1 MPIPYL
7 YIMQEKLLNRYSDK
21 TWIGVIVVISIVVI
35 AVVALLIYNAQSVS
49 TFNPQIYFLPKL
61 NAFLNGSVAILLSVG
76 YIFIRNKN
84 WKMHRIFMVTAFCF
98 SITFLVSYILY
109 HAQAPDTFFGD
120 VNHDGHLDALEK
132 IKVGNIRYLYYFIL
146 ITHILLA
153 ASIVPFALLTMFRI
167 WKKQVRKHIRIGR
180 WALPIWLYV
189 SVTGVVVYLMIC
201 PYYPV

>member
-1 MPIPYL
+1 
-7 YIMQEKLLNRYSDK
+7 
-21 TWIGVIVVISIVVI
+21 
-35 AVVALLIYNAQSVS
+35 
-49 TFNPQIYFLPKL
+49 
-61 NAFLNGSVAILLSVG
+61 
-76 YIFIRNKN
+76 
-84 WKMHRIFMVTAFCF
+84 MHRIFMVTAFCF

-109 HAQAPDTFFGD
+109 HAQAPDTIFGD

-132 IKVGNIRYLYYFIL
+132 IKACNIRYFYYFIL

-189 SVTGVVVYLMIC
+189 SITGVVVYLMIS